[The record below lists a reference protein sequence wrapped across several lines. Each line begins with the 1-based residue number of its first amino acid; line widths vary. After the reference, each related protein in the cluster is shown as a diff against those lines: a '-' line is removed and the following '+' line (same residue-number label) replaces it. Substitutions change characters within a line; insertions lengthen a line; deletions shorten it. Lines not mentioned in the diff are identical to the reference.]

1 MLKLADVQFGPGAVY
16 EGVKPQ
22 TIRAIVVAAAVFA
35 SFGFDCWVTSL
46 VREYDADSFHAYGLA
61 VDVDAPV
68 EVPPQYFRLM
78 RNAIAAQLGDHYDVV
93 YHNGHI
99 HIEYDVT
106 GKDIE
111 LLKNGNRI

>member
-68 EVPPQYFRLM
+68 EVPTQYFRLM
-78 RNAIAAQLGDHYDVV
+78 RNAIDRILGDHYDVV
-93 YHNGHI
+93 FHKGHI

-106 GKDIE
+106 GHDIDDY
-111 LLKNGNRI
+111 RV